1 LYDSLKNIY
10 SATEFSYHDLKS
22 HYRITTLVFVLV
34 IIGLAIILT
43 SQNIAFNV
51 IPFSIHE
58 AKAIK
63 HKASIT
69 ASHAPPSS
77 NETNTIPYSSR
88 SNTASPG
95 GCISYNPSTRTIT
108 VSCSSPARL
117 TDIAN
122 KLRDTTVLTK
132 QSSDG
137 IWFLSANLV
146 IAKGASF
153 SIDSTDIKWLKIR
166 SEIATTG
173 TTSSVPYNID
183 VHGSLKIDSVKVTS
197 WDPTTN
203 NYSIT
208 NGSREAVSPGTK
220 GATANGYIIHFGAP
234 RPFIKVEHDATG
246 TTNIANSEIAY
257 LGYESGST
265 SNIGSGGLNYYGG
278 DGSVI
283 RGNNIHDLYFG
294 FYSSAVGHLIIENNQ
309 VYNNANYGL
318 DPHTGTHDMIIR
330 HNNVHDN
337 GAHGII
343 CSLNCY
349 NVLIENNQLYH
360 NGKAGVMFSRNMS
373 NSIARNNI
381 ISNEV
386 DGILVSQS
394 NNNQIYNNTIS
405 DSQYGIN
412 VVFSSSGNTLYSNT
426 IKNCSHGIYSQAT
439 SNNNNN
445 TFYNNQLVNSPSAI
459 GALHDKKPSSD
470 IAKNQG
476 AKVHNHHTGH

>member
-1 LYDSLKNIY
+1 LKCNYGIVIL
-10 SATEFSYHDLKS
+10 A
-22 HYRITTLVFVLV
+22 FVLV
-34 IIGLAIILT
+34 TTGLDITLLI

-51 IPFSIHE
+51 IPFYIHE

-63 HKASIT
+63 HKTFPS
-69 ASHAPPSS
+69 ASHAS
-77 NETNTIPYSSR
+77 NETNAIPYSSQ

-95 GCISYNPSTRTIT
+95 GCVSYNTSTRTIT
-108 VSCSSPARL
+108 VSCSNPTRL

-122 KLRDTTVLTK
+122 KLQDTALTK
-132 QSSDG
+132 QSPDG
-137 IWFLSANLV
+137 TWLLSANLV
-146 IAKGASF
+146 IAKGGSF
-153 SIDSTDIKWLKIR
+153 SIDSTDTKWLKIS
-166 SEIATTG
+166 SEKATTG
-173 TTSSVPYNID
+173 AASALPYNID

-220 GATANGYIIHFGAP
+220 GATANGYLIHFGAP

-246 TTNIANSEIAY
+246 TTDIANSEIAY

-278 DGSVI
+278 NGSVI
-283 RGNNIHDLYFG
+283 RGNSIHDLYFG

-330 HNNVHDN
+330 HNIVHDN

-349 NVLIENNQLYH
+349 NVLIEDNQLYR
-360 NGKAGVMFSRNMS
+360 NGKAAIMFSRNMS

-381 ISNEV
+381 ISSEA

-394 NNNQIYNNTIS
+394 NNNKIYNNTIS
-405 DSQYGIN
+405 NSQYGIM
-412 VVFSSSGNTLYSNT
+412 VIFDSSGNTFYSNI
-426 IKNCSHGIYSQAT
+426 IKNCSHGIYSQAS
-439 SNNNNN
+439 SNDNINN
-445 TFYNNQLVNSPSAI
+445 TFYNNQLINSPSAI
-459 GALHDKKPSSD
+459 SGLQNNKPSSD
-470 IAKNQG
+470 IANNYNVKM
-476 AKVHNHHTGH
+476 HSHHTHH

>member
-1 LYDSLKNIY
+1 M
-10 SATEFSYHDLKS
+10 KS
-22 HYRITTLVFVLV
+22 HHRITTLVIVLV
-34 IIGLAIILT
+34 IIGLAITLHI

-51 IPFSIHE
+51 ILFSIHE

-63 HKASIT
+63 HKTSTT

-77 NETNTIPYSSR
+77 NETNTIPFSSR
-88 SNTASPG
+88 SNTASQG
-95 GCISYNPSTRTIT
+95 DCIIYNSSTRTIT
-108 VSCSSPARL
+108 ISCSSPARL

-132 QSSDG
+132 QSPDG
-137 IWFLSANLV
+137 TWFLSANLV

-153 SIDSTDIKWLKIR
+153 SIDSTDTKWLKIS
-166 SEIATTG
+166 SEKATTG
-173 TTSSVPYNID
+173 TASPLPYNID

-197 WDPTTN
+197 WDPATN

-246 TTNIANSEIAY
+246 TTDIANSEIGY

-278 DGSVI
+278 NGSVI
-283 RGNNIHDLYFG
+283 RDNNIHDLYFG
-294 FYSSAVGHLIIENNQ
+294 FYSSAVSHLIIENNQ

-330 HNNVHDN
+330 RNIVHDN

-349 NVLIENNQLYH
+349 NVLIEENQLYH
-360 NGKAGVMFSRNMS
+360 NGKAAIMFSRNMS

-381 ISNEV
+381 ISSEA

-394 NNNQIYNNTIS
+394 NNNKIYNNTIS
-405 DSQYGIN
+405 NSQYGIM
-412 VVFSSSGNTLYSNT
+412 VIFGSSGNTFYSNI

-439 SNNNNN
+439 SNNSNN
-445 TFYNNQLVNSPSAI
+445 TFYNNQLINSPSAI
-459 GALHDKKPSSD
+459 SGLQNNKPSSD
-470 IAKNQG
+470 IAKN
-476 AKVHNHHTGH
+476 HNVKLHSHHTHH

>member
-1 LYDSLKNIY
+1 
-10 SATEFSYHDLKS
+10 
-22 HYRITTLVFVLV
+22 VFVV
-34 IIGLAIILT
+34 VTIGLAIT
-43 SQNIAFNV
+43 SLISQYISFNV
-51 IPFSIHE
+51 ITFSIHE

-63 HKASIT
+63 HKTSPN

-77 NETNTIPYSSR
+77 NETNIIPYSSQ

-95 GCISYNPSTRTIT
+95 GCINYNPTTRTII
-108 VSCSSPARL
+108 VSCSSPVRL
-117 TDIAN
+117 TDVAN
-122 KLRDTTVLTK
+122 KLQDTTVLTK
-132 QSSDG
+132 QSPDG

-146 IAKGASF
+146 IAKRASF
-153 SIDSTDIKWLKIR
+153 SIDSTDTKWLKIS
-166 SEIATTG
+166 SEKATTG
-173 TTSSVPYNID
+173 TASALPYNID
-183 VHGSLKIDSVKVTS
+183 VHGSLKIDSVRVTS

-203 NYSIT
+203 SYTVT
-208 NGSREAVSPGTK
+208 NGSREAVPPGTK

-234 RPFIKVEHDATG
+234 RPFIKVEHDATS

-265 SNIGSGGLNYYGG
+265 SDIGSGGLNYYGG

-294 FYSSAVGHLIIENNQ
+294 FYSSSVAHLIIEDNQ

-330 HNNVHDN
+330 HNIVHDN
-337 GAHGII
+337 GAQGII

-360 NGKAGVMFSRNMS
+360 NGKAAIMFSRNMS

-394 NNNQIYNNTIS
+394 NNNKIYNNTITN
-405 DSQYGIN
+405 SQYGIN
-412 VVFSSSGNTLYSNT
+412 LIFGSSGNTFYSNV
-426 IKNCSHGIYSQAT
+426 IKNCSHGIYSQAS

-445 TFYNNQLVNSPSAI
+445 TFYSNQLINSPSAI
-459 GALHDKKPSSD
+459 TGLQNNKPSSD

-476 AKVHNHHTGH
+476 AKVHNLHTSH